1 MLLALPLPLYGAVDY
16 YKRKDEVRDRYV
28 DILLCLIES
37 QLIDARPQLQLC
49 KRAGGTVSNPIK
61 TAAAITTFSL
71 GSGESAQV
79 WAFTCGCFERLVAGR
94 EHRGRSRL
102 RAVARKH
109 RNSPEEVVQA
119 ELARERLE
127 EAARV
132 ALEVEARAKKMQ
144 LMALLPLLVIPV
156 AGAENGIVF

>member
-1 MLLALPLPLYGAVDY
+1 M
-16 YKRKDEVRDRYV
+16 
-28 DILLCLIES
+28 
-37 QLIDARPQLQLC
+37 
-49 KRAGGTVSNPIK
+49 
-61 TAAAITTFSL
+61 
-71 GSGESAQV
+71 
-79 WAFTCGCFERLVAGR
+79 
-94 EHRGRSRL
+94 
-102 RAVARKH
+102 ARKH

>member
-1 MLLALPLPLYGAVDY
+1 MRDHSYSCASARVGRCQIPLKQPLPLPRLA
-16 YKRKDEVRDRYV
+16 
-28 DILLCLIES
+28 
-37 QLIDARPQLQLC
+37 
-49 KRAGGTVSNPIK
+49 
-61 TAAAITTFSL
+61 
-71 GSGESAQV
+71 SGKPAQV
-79 WAFTCGCFERLVAGR
+79 SAFTCGCFERLVVGR

-132 ALEVEARAKKMQ
+132 ALEVQARAKKMQ

-156 AGAENGIVF
+156 AGAENGIFF